1 MGPCVR
7 ALLSS
12 CLSWLLPSAGRL
24 FTPTP
29 AAELPGAPCHTDGC
43 LSASSFP
50 AHVSNL
56 LGSSPLGLWPQ
67 PHR

>member
-1 MGPCVR
+1 MGPWVR

-29 AAELPGAPCHTDGC
+29 AAEPPGAPHHTDDC
-43 LSASSFP
+43 LGASGFP
-50 AHVSNL
+50 ACVSNL
-56 LGSSPLGLWPQ
+56 LGSSALGPWPP